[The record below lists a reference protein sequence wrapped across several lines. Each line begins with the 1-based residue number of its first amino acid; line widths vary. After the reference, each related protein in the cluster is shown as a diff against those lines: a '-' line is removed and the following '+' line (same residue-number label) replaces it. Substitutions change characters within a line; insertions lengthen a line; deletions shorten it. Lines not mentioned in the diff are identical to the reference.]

1 MMQVF
6 PVTLSVKAQAAAN
19 GAATLQENTS
29 SALSQAISSADM
41 ITATVRSFTTDRYLE
56 ESRMP
61 TAHAPRHGRKFP
73 MLTVNMNR
81 RYSPRPMQEPQN
93 RGICSSTEA

>member
-1 MMQVF
+1 MQAF
-6 PVTLSVKAQAAAN
+6 PVTLSVKAQAAAS

-29 SALSQAISSADM
+29 SALSRAISSADM
-41 ITATVRSFTTDRYLE
+41 ITATVQSYMTDRFSE
-56 ESRMP
+56 ARRMP
-61 TAHAPRHGRKFP
+61 TAHVQKHGRKFP

-93 RGICSSTEA
+93 RGICSSTEV